1 MDVKIKLNLTPLQLS
16 KLKSG
21 HKNNKN
27 VSIRV
32 SHSQLVSGSHE
43 IIVTNLQYKKIISAM
58 KSKGQRGVQLEFT
71 PTQLG
76 GWLPLLFSALAGPL
90 ISGISNATQGKS
102 FFGDGIQKKSRK
114 GGALAPGFMTAV
126 NNLISGKNI
135 LTGLG
140 QGAGMH
146 QLGSGLKGKGG
157 RKKKV

>member
-21 HKNNKN
+21 HKNNRN

-43 IIVTNLQYKKIISAM
+43 VIVSQVQLKKIMSAM
-58 KSKGQRGVQLEFT
+58 KSKSQRGVQLEFT
-71 PTQLG
+71 PVQLG
-76 GWLPLLFSALAGPL
+76 GFLPLILGALAGPL
-90 ISGISNATQGKS
+90 ISGIVNATQGKN
-102 FFGDGIQKKSRK
+102 FFSGEGVQKKSRK
-114 GGALAPGFMTAV
+114 GGALAPGFLTAV

-140 QGAGMH
+140 QGAGM
-146 QLGSGLKGKGG
+146 QPLGSGLKGS